1 MAISQASIIESL
13 EQACSNLI
21 PDEFIFS
28 FLDAYGF
35 PKSTITRLRNG
46 GDSRNVADGG
56 DIGLKKKLYFKA
68 VPAGRDVNAE
78 AEALTSSDVVAR
90 NDIRFVIVTDF
101 ETLVAFDLKAD
112 ERLET
117 SLDELDQKYSFFLP
131 LAGYEKAVMYSE
143 HPADLK
149 ASEKM
154 GAF

>member
-1 MAISQASIIESL
+1 MAVSQASIIEAL
-13 EQACSNLI
+13 EKTCADLNR
-21 PDEFIFS
+21 DEFIFS

-46 GDSRNVADGG
+46 GDSRNVGQDG
-56 DIGLKKKLYFKA
+56 DIGLKKKLYFRV
-68 VPAGRDVNAE
+68 VPTGSDVSAE
-78 AEALTSSDVVAR
+78 ADTLKDSDIIAR
-90 NDIRFVIVTDF
+90 NDIRFVITTDF
-101 ETLVAFDLKAD
+101 ETLVAFDLNAD

-117 SLDELDQKYSFFLP
+117 SLDELSRNYAFFRP

-154 GAF
+154 G